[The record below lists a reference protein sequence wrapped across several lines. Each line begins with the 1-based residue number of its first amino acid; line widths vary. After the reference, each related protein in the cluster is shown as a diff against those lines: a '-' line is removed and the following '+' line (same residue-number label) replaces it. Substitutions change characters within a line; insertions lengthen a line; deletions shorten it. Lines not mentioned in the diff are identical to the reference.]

1 MSRRLAWFTQGIK
14 DILHNLMVLLTKLYL
29 LMIVGVLL
37 GMGWVLFLYKSQVF
51 TQLWA
56 KLAVIIGVGVSTG
69 IISRMVF
76 TKNKVLMAWLS
87 AVLAIIVCLWCLNWI
102 TEGQV
107 GFSLFPSWPNSVNWD
122 GIWQLL
128 TGMGI
133 AWVTV
138 SAYKSAHIHTSP
150 IPRPIFRRPAPDV
163 SLKKTEEVKPAR
175 LHKQEVD
182 LSISHPLAEAEP
194 APVEE
199 LAAKIKPVKPKAKTK
214 AGLQIGKKNSLVKTG
229 KKRTTPPALPP
240 HRCLAEGFRHAR
252 RPDHRS
258 AVVVPRAG
266 QAPRR
271 ARQGR
276 RSNFGRSWTLFGS
289 IPRPADPRGF
299 RRRWLENSGRRQRL
313 FVLAILT
320 STALVDM

>member
-1 MSRRLAWFTQGIK
+1 MMSRRLAWFTQGIK

-87 AVLAIIVCLWCLNWI
+87 TVLAIIVCLWCLNWI

-240 HRCLAEGFRHAR
+240 HRSRQASAAKAIKLVGEEEHRCPYCL
-252 RPDHRS
+252 
-258 AVVVPRAG
+258 
-266 QAPRR
+266 
-271 ARQGR
+271 
-276 RSNFGRSWTLFGS
+276 T
-289 IPRPADPRGF
+289 
-299 RRRWLENSGRRQRL
+299 
-313 FVLAILT
+313 
-320 STALVDM
+320 LVDPDDPAGVMVCPVCHTYHHKSCWDVTGNCQVPHIHEG